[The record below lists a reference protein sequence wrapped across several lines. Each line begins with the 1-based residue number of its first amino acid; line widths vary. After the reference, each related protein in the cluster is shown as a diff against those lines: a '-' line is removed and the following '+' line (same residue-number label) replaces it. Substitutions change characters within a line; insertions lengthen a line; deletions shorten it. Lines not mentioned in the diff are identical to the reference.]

1 MDDLTKSIL
10 LTPFNILY
18 KINPVLETKLLYR
31 LKMGEK
37 LDLEHPRTFN
47 QKLQWIKLYDKNQL
61 KTVCC
66 DKYTVRE
73 YVESKGLSH
82 ILNELYWEGFDPEMI
97 PFDDLPER
105 FVIKVTHGSTFNII
119 CKDKAK
125 LDREKTVIQL
135 KKWLKAKFI
144 PCYGEWWYG
153 VVKPRVIVERFLEDP
168 EYNELIDY
176 KIMCFNGEPK
186 LIDVHTERFN
196 GHKRNFYDLDWNYL
210 EGYKLKFDNGKL
222 IPKPK
227 VLDRVLEYASILSKD
242 FIHARVDF
250 YIIGTD
256 VYFGE
261 LTFANGAGF
270 DKLSP
275 REFDLQMG
283 EWLKLPSNKN

>member
-1 MDDLTKSIL
+1 MDDVMKSIL

-18 KINPVLETKLLYR
+18 KINPVAETKLLFR
-31 LKMGEK
+31 LKTGEK

-47 QKLQWIKLYDKNQL
+47 QKLQWLKLYDKNQL

-66 DKYTVRE
+66 DKFTVRE
-73 YVESKGLSH
+73 YVESKGLGH
-82 ILNELYWEGFDPEMI
+82 ILNELYWEGSDPEQI
-97 PFDDLPER
+97 PFDTLPDQ

-125 LDREKTVIQL
+125 LDREKAVKQL
-135 KKWLKAKFI
+135 KKWLKARFI

-153 VVKPRVIVERFLEDP
+153 KVRPRVIVERYLEDP

-176 KIMCFNGEPK
+176 KVMCFGGEPK
-186 LIDVHTERFN
+186 LIDVHTERFS
-196 GHKRNFYDLDWNYL
+196 GHKRDFYDLDWKHL
-210 EGYKLKFDNGKL
+210 DGYRLKYENGKL

-227 VLDRVLEYASILSKD
+227 VLDEALKYASILSQD

-250 YIIGTD
+250 YIIGTEI
-256 VYFGE
+256 YFGE
-261 LTFANGAGF
+261 VTFANGAGF

-275 REFDLQMG
+275 RAFDLQMG
-283 EWLKLPSNKN
+283 EWIKLPLHK